1 MKKILPAAAAVAAAM
16 IVFFIYLKLTGGR
29 QEQLSLWYAEEPVPS
44 SAMEE
49 LAVRYSS
56 QHGGEDCRLVLRSFS
71 SEAEL
76 ATAFESERPD
86 LLLCSYTRA
95 ASLGSRGLLDSVELA
110 DSDYLPAIEEAL
122 PFAGRSF
129 FPLGS
134 QSPILVYNT
143 AMLEEAGISPEFD
156 SFEDFMEK
164 AGEYKNKK
172 HLPFF
177 SAESLLP
184 LLSSCCGSLGY
195 RIVGELKKDGLS
207 EDFSAIYNSLAL
219 AALDGSFLPPG
230 EDRLDLA
237 SAGLL
242 PLVVLDAPRTGSLPE
257 GLSYAPLP
265 LPQGGRQV
273 YVPDILGFAVTGA
286 NSYALPQARDFA
298 LWLRDSFSQK
308 DILAMGLIPATSLS
322 ETEASSELEGI
333 LVESWQE
340 AEALL
345 YPPLSDFTEN
355 RRDMEEALCHA
366 LDLLY

>member
-1 MKKILPAAAAVAAAM
+1 MKKILPAAAAVAAAL
-16 IVFFIYLKLTGGR
+16 IVFFIYLKLTGSG
-29 QEQLSLWYAEEPVPS
+29 QEQLSLWYAEEQFPS

-49 LAVRYSS
+49 LAERYLSR
-56 QHGGEDCRLVLRSFS
+56 HGGADCRLVLRSFS

-76 ATAFESERPD
+76 AAAFESERPD

-95 ASLGSRGLLDSVELA
+95 ASLGSRGLLGSVELA
-110 DSDYLPAIEEAL
+110 DSDYLPAIEDAL

-134 QSPILVYNT
+134 RSPILAYN
-143 AMLEEAGISPEFD
+143 AAILEEAGISPEFD

-164 AGEYKNKK
+164 AGEYKERTG
-172 HLPFF
+172 LPFF

-195 RIVGELKKDGLS
+195 RLVGDPKKDGLS
-207 EDFSAIYNSLAL
+207 QDFTSIYNSLAS
-219 AALDGSFLPPG
+219 AALDGSFLPPD

-237 SAGLL
+237 AAGLL
-242 PLVVLDAPRTGSLPE
+242 PLVVLDAPRTDALPE
-257 GLSYAPLP
+257 GLGYAPLP
-265 LPQGGRQV
+265 LPQSGRQV
-273 YVPDILGFAVTGA
+273 YVSDILGFAVTGA

-308 DILAMGLIPATSLS
+308 DVLALGLIPASSPS
-322 ETEASSELEGI
+322 EVEAASNLELI
-333 LVESWQE
+333 LIESWQE

-345 YPPLSDFTEN
+345 YPPLGDFTEN
-355 RRDMEEALCHA
+355 RRDREEALCRA